1 MDLALAS
8 LLVSF
13 LGPPDQVE
21 GIEEAKA
28 LIRGRAKLGNFVPPS
43 HCIPTY
49 LCFGS
54 LGPLPHSTPQRASS
68 PRTKA
73 RTEHLMTTNSRDP
86 SSWRSGVRGEAGGLP
101 CPGFHL
107 LWKWRI
113 CAPQLE
119 PHVLGPVLE
128 FSLSLSLGSS
138 SNGVLC
144 LDTPTPMPY
153 SAFPPP
159 PSSYIPIPHPPPI
172 PSLANTSEGSAFLQ
186 SDPRVSDLL
195 HSSVGGGRFGAA
207 PTCCHCLRS

>member
-1 MDLALAS
+1 MEEWSKRRGGWTAL
-8 LLVSF
+8 
-13 LGPPDQVE
+13 P
-21 GIEEAKA
+21 
-28 LIRGRAKLGNFVPPS
+28 RVP
-43 HCIPTY
+43 
-49 LCFGS
+49 
-54 LGPLPHSTPQRASS
+54 
-68 PRTKA
+68 
-73 RTEHLMTTNSRDP
+73 
-86 SSWRSGVRGEAGGLP
+86 
-101 CPGFHL
+101 L

-128 FSLSLSLGSS
+128 FSLSLPLGSG

-159 PSSYIPIPHPPPI
+159 PSSYIPIPLSPIPHPPPI